1 MHEKNLDLDQMKQD
15 MKKQVETL
23 REERTKAKLQ
33 MIMQKNQMIREIE
46 GLNQ

>member
-1 MHEKNLDLDQMKQD
+1 

-23 REERTKAKLQ
+23 REERTKVKLQ

-46 GLNQ
+46 GLN

>member
-1 MHEKNLDLDQMKQD
+1 MHEKNLALDQMKQD

-46 GLNQ
+46 GLN